1 MHKDSEDA
9 FKKMAS
15 KPLHNEK
22 MTAKRLEFAY
32 QYQHWVVEEWKKVMF
47 CEESHF
53 ELRFDNQAT
62 HCRRLTGSDC
72 SFPKFTRKM
81 LKHPQKVVVWVFEK
95 DRLVLVDASH
105 LQSLDK
111 YLDNEKW
118 NTRSGKRVMDSA
130 VRDLMTDVGT
140 Q

>member
-1 MHKDSEDA
+1 V
-9 FKKMAS
+9 
-15 KPLHNEK
+15 
-22 MTAKRLEFAY
+22 EFAN
-32 QYQHWVVEEWKKVMF
+32 QYQLWGVEEWKKVMF

-62 HCRRLTGSDC
+62 HCRRLTGSDR
-72 SFPKFTRKM
+72 SFPKFNRKM
-81 LKHPQKVVVWVFEK
+81 LKHPQKVVVWVLEE
-95 DRLVLVDASH
+95 DSRTRLVLVDASH
-105 LQSLDK
+105 LQSLGK

-118 NTRSGKRVMDSA
+118 KVVDLSRPCWKVMDSA